1 LIFTNLKQQL
11 KQKEKS
17 MYKLDPTEARKA
29 DNAGGMI
36 TEIGK
41 YVGVFT
47 QAVDITAKTGTKGV
61 SFTFKSNDGQKANLS
76 LYTVKSDGS
85 KIMGYQA
92 LMAIIACLQLRG
104 IVTAEGQETF
114 WDKVEK
120 KEKQRPAT
128 LFPDLANKPIG
139 LLLETEEYAK
149 DDGGVGVKMVLK
161 GVFQAGTELTASEI
175 LDKKI
180 KPEQLPRLVQALRH
194 HPLKGTQVARTAS
207 ASNADDP
214 FGDDFS
220 Y

>member
-1 LIFTNLKQQL
+1 
-11 KQKEKS
+11 

-29 DNAGGMI
+29 DSAGGMI
-36 TEIGK
+36 AEIGK

-92 LMAIIACLQLRG
+92 LMAILTCLQLRN
-104 IVTAEGQETF
+104 INTAEGMQTV
-114 WDKVEK
+114 WDKESK
-120 KEKQRPAT
+120 KEVQEPAT

-149 DDGGVGVKMVLK
+149 NDGSIGKKMVLK

-175 LDKKI
+175 LDKKT
-180 KPEQLPRLVQALRH
+180 KPEQLTRMVQALRH
-194 HPLKGTQVARTAS
+194 HPLKAGTTSAARTE
-207 ASNADDP
+207 NTGNQEDYDP
-214 FGDDFS
+214 SEEIPF
-220 Y
+220 

>member
-1 LIFTNLKQQL
+1 LKTTL

-17 MYKLDPTEARKA
+17 MYKLDPIEARKA
-29 DNAGGMI
+29 DSAGGMI

-92 LMAIIACLQLRG
+92 LMAIIACLNLRG
-104 IVTAEGQETF
+104 IVTAEGMATV
-114 WDKVEK
+114 WDKASKTEVQE
-120 KEKQRPAT
+120 PAT

-139 LLLETEEYAK
+139 LLLETEEYSK
-149 DDGGVGVKMVLK
+149 TDGGVGIKMVLK
-161 GVFQAGTELTASEI
+161 GVFQASTELTASEI
-175 LDKKI
+175 LDKKT

-194 HPLKGTQVARTAS
+194 HPLKGAQAARPATS
-207 ASNADDP
+207 STADDP

>member
-1 LIFTNLKQQL
+1 
-11 KQKEKS
+11 
-17 MYKLDPTEARKA
+17 MYKLDPVEARKA

-36 TEIGK
+36 KEIGK
-41 YVGVFT
+41 YVGTFT

-61 SFTFKSNDGQKANLS
+61 AFTFKTNDGQKANLS
-76 LYTVKSDGS
+76 LYTVRSDGS

-92 LMAIIACLQLRG
+92 LMAIIACLNLRG

-139 LLLETEEYAK
+139 LLLETEEYAQ

-161 GVFQAGTELTASEI
+161 GVFQAATELTASEI
-175 LDKKI
+175 LDKKT
-180 KPEQLPRLVQALRH
+180 KPEQLPRLVQSLRH
-194 HPLKGTQVARTAS
+194 HPLKNNQAARPS
-207 ASNADDP
+207 SNSSADDP
-214 FGDDFS
+214 FGDDFNS